1 MSWKTKNNE
10 KVVPD
15 FKSLKKIWLLNVEYD
30 PGLDPR
36 SKGGKVAK
44 KKKKKTLLGQLAKWK
59 ACVLAHNIASIL
71 YFLNV
76 IIFLWL

>member
-44 KKKKKTLLGQLAKWK
+44 KKKKKHYWDNWQNEKP
-59 ACVLAHNIASIL
+59 V
-71 YFLNV
+71 Y
-76 IIFLWL
+76 

>member
-44 KKKKKTLLGQLAKWK
+44 KKTKHYWDNWQNEKP
-59 ACVLAHNIASIL
+59 V
-71 YFLNV
+71 Y
-76 IIFLWL
+76 